1 MDPFVPCRLMKLP
14 AHQQIEAARS
24 AIAINPSN
32 APVNVPELI
41 PEPKEDGGEEAAMPR
56 MLRLALRTSK
66 WWGAGGVKLGVSF
79 MDNPP
84 ADLRARILSHAN
96 AWSRTANVQFSESSQ
111 GEIRLARQP
120 GQGYYSYLGP
130 DCLQIPAGQPTL
142 NLDSFTMQTED
153 SEFYRVVRHEFGHAL
168 GFIHE
173 HMRRQIVQRIDPAK
187 AIAFFGAT
195 QGWTAQEVQEQV
207 LTPYEDTALKET
219 PSADTLSVM
228 CYSLPGSIM
237 VDGLPVPGGT
247 DIDAN
252 DYSLVATL
260 YPRSTTPTP
269 TPTPPPVGPGP
280 LLTLTFA
287 QAVARGR
294 VVQFVAKV
302 VIPAGNYG
310 LTPLSPGHET
320 MPHTSAF
327 DV

>member
-1 MDPFVPCRLMKLP
+1 MDQYIPCRLLKLP
-14 AHQQIEAARS
+14 PHQQVEAART

-32 APVNVPELI
+32 APASTAELI
-41 PEPKEDGGEEAAMPR
+41 PEPKEDDGGEEAAMPR
-56 MLRLALRTSK
+56 LERLALRTSK
-66 WWGAGGVKLGVSF
+66 WWGAAGVKLGVSF

-96 AWSRTANVQFSESSQ
+96 AWSKTANVQFSESSQ
-111 GEIRLARQP
+111 GEIRVYRIP

-142 NLDSFTMQTED
+142 NLDSFTMQTPD
-153 SEFYRVVRHEFGHAL
+153 SEFYRVVRHEFGHAI

-187 AIAFFGAT
+187 AIAYFGAT
-195 QGWTAQEVQEQV
+195 QGWTAQEVREQV

-247 DIDAN
+247 DIDPS

-260 YPRSTTPTP
+260 YPRASTPTP
-269 TPTPPPVGPGP
+269 TPTPPPVVGP
-280 LLTLTFA
+280 LMTLTFA
-287 QAVARGR
+287 SSVAKGR
-294 VVQFVAKV
+294 LVQFVAKTA
-302 VIPAGNYG
+302 IPAGSYG
-310 LTPLSPGHET
+310 LSPLSPGHET
-320 MPHTSAF
+320 HPHTTAIE
-327 DV
+327 V